1 MSAPGRSEREF
12 VTSGCDG
19 SLLGALGR
27 RLRLLA
33 LLALAGTLAACASIP
48 PGAGSNPADP
58 WEVYNRQ
65 VFEINDRVDRALLK
79 PVAQAYEAVL
89 PRDVRV
95 CINNVFLNLLEPVNA
110 INNLLQGKPAEAMT
124 DVCRLAVNST
134 IGLLGCFDV
143 AAKAGAPRSNEDFGQ
158 TLGRWGLQPGPYF
171 VLPVLGPSTVRD
183 TFGRLFDFLGT
194 DPLWYVQDI
203 PVRNTLV
210 GVRLVDTRASLLPA
224 EKVLEA
230 AALDRYQFIRDA
242 YLQLRRNLV
251 YDGNPPRLTDPDE
264 DESETGESS
273 PAAARPT
280 PGQDQPPPAPPR

>member
-1 MSAPGRSEREF
+1 MG
-12 VTSGCDG
+12 V
-19 SLLGALGR
+19 LGR
-27 RLRLLA
+27 LLQKVA
-33 LLALAGTLAACASIP
+33 LLALAGGLAACASIP
-48 PGAGSNPADP
+48 PGAGTNPADP
-58 WEVYNRQ
+58 WEVYNRHMFD
-65 VFEINDRVDRALLK
+65 VNDRVDRAVFK

-89 PRDVRV
+89 PQDVRV
-95 CINNVFLNLLEPVNA
+95 CVNNMFLNLLEPVNA
-110 INNLLQGKPAEAMT
+110 INNLLQGKPSEAMS
-124 DVCRLAVNST
+124 DLCRLAVNST
-134 IGLLGCFDV
+134 VGLFGCFDV

-171 VLPVLGPSTVRD
+171 VLPLLGPSSVRD

-194 DPLWYVQDI
+194 DPLWYIQDI

-251 YDGNPPRLTDPDE
+251 YDGNPPRLLDPDDE
-264 DESETGESS
+264 DEDER
-273 PAAARPT
+273 PAAAPRPRDD
-280 PGQDQPPPAPPR
+280 PPMPPATR

>member
-1 MSAPGRSEREF
+1 MG
-12 VTSGCDG
+12 V
-19 SLLGALGR
+19 LGR
-27 RLRLLA
+27 LLQKVA
-33 LLALAGTLAACASIP
+33 LLALAGGLAACASIP
-48 PGAGSNPADP
+48 PGAGTNPADP
-58 WEVYNRQ
+58 WEVYNRHMFD
-65 VFEINDRVDRALLK
+65 VNDRVDRAVFK

-89 PRDVRV
+89 PQDVRV
-95 CINNVFLNLLEPVNA
+95 CVNNMFLNLLEPVNA
-110 INNLLQGKPAEAMT
+110 INNLLQGKPSEAMS
-124 DVCRLAVNST
+124 DLCRLAVNST
-134 IGLLGCFDV
+134 VGLFGCFDV

-171 VLPVLGPSTVRD
+171 VLPLLGPSSVRD

-194 DPLWYVQDI
+194 DPLWYIQDI

-251 YDGNPPRLTDPDE
+251 YDGNPPRLLDPDDE
-264 DESETGESS
+264 DEDER
-273 PAAARPT
+273 PAAAPRPRDDPPMT
-280 PGQDQPPPAPPR
+280 PATR

>member
-1 MSAPGRSEREF
+1 MG
-12 VTSGCDG
+12 V
-19 SLLGALGR
+19 LGR
-27 RLRLLA
+27 LLQKVA
-33 LLALAGTLAACASIP
+33 LLVLAGGLAACASIP
-48 PGAGSNPADP
+48 PGAGTNPADP
-58 WEVYNRQ
+58 WEVYNRHMFD
-65 VFEINDRVDRALLK
+65 VNDRVDRAVFK

-89 PRDVRV
+89 PQDVRV
-95 CINNVFLNLLEPVNA
+95 CVNNMFLNLLEPVNA
-110 INNLLQGKPAEAMT
+110 INNLLQGKPSEAMS
-124 DVCRLAVNST
+124 DLCRLAVNST
-134 IGLLGCFDV
+134 VGLFGCFDV

-171 VLPVLGPSTVRD
+171 VLPLLGPSSVRD

-194 DPLWYVQDI
+194 DPLWYIQDI

-251 YDGNPPRLTDPDE
+251 YDGNPPRLLDPDDE
-264 DESETGESS
+264 DDEER
-273 PAAARPT
+273 PAAA
-280 PGQDQPPPAPPR
+280 PGPRDDPPLPPATR